1 MNKFD
6 EVYQNIIRDIME
18 NGSNDFNQRTGMLT
32 KAKAGVSFS
41 LDLEKD
47 GFPIL
52 TLRKQPI
59 KSPIAEQVWF
69 LQGTDDVTF
78 LRKYTKIWD
87 AFLDDNGKLKSSY
100 GYRWRKAFKK
110 DQILEIVKMLK
121 LDPSSR
127 HGVVITWDPNDDGF
141 LGTQKKN
148 VPCPYTFTVMI
159 IGGRLCLHNI
169 VRSNDMILGM
179 PFDVFGFALLQ
190 SIIAQE
196 VGVPVGIYTHS
207 ISNAHIYENHFD
219 AAKELLNRELGHAK
233 IVLDLP
239 KDTYE
244 RACSGDTRIVDE
256 IYDKLI
262 TQYKPQQAING
273 LSIAL

>member
-6 EVYQNIIRDIME
+6 EVYQNIIKDIME
-18 NGSNDFNQRTGMLT
+18 NGSDDFNQRTGMLT

-52 TLRKQPI
+52 TLRRQPI

-69 LQGTDDVTF
+69 LQGTDDVSF
-78 LRKYTKIWD
+78 LQRYTKIWD
-87 AFLDDNGKLKSSY
+87 AFLDDDGKLKSSY

-110 DQILEIVKMLK
+110 DQIDEVVNLLK
-121 LDPSSR
+121 SDPTSR
-127 HGVVITWDPNDDGF
+127 HGVVITWDPNDDGYF
-141 LGTQKKN
+141 GTQKRN
-148 VPCPYTFTVMI
+148 VPCPFTFTVMI
-159 IGGRLCLHNI
+159 ISGRLCLHNM

-207 ISNAHIYENHFD
+207 ISNAHIYENHFE
-219 AAKELLNRELGHAK
+219 AANELSKREVVHAK
-233 IVLDLP
+233 IVLELP
-239 KDTYE
+239 EKTYA
-244 RACSGDTRIVDE
+244 RACNADERIVDE